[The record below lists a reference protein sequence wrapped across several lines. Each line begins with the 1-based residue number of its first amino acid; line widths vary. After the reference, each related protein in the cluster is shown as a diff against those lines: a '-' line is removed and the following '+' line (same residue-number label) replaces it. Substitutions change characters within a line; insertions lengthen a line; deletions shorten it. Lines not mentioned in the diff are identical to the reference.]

1 MKKYK
6 VTLLLMVNPSKND
19 ETFEKEY
26 IVEAEN
32 ERKAYQEASKM
43 QDEDEDDIKYRT
55 LFNYKVDLL

>member
-1 MKKYK
+1 MNKYK
-6 VTLLLMVNPSKND
+6 VTFLLMVEPSKND

-43 QDEDEDDIKYRT
+43 QDKDEDDIKHRA
-55 LFNYKVDLL
+55 LFNYAVALL